1 MADVVGWMCEAKE
14 IIIVPGF
21 GLCQGQ
27 AQYATA
33 EISKI
38 LNKHG
43 VRLRFGIHPV
53 AGISP
58 LPGYTFPRHTRSCQA
73 KGVQ

>member
-14 IIIVPGF
+14 VIIVPGF

-38 LNKHG
+38 LNEGG

-53 AGISP
+53 AGIY
-58 LPGYTFPRHTRSCQA
+58 LPVHRCVYVCVCVGGC
-73 KGVQ
+73 

>member
-1 MADVVGWMCEAKE
+1 MAEVVGWMCEAKDV
-14 IIIVPGF
+14 IIVPGF

-38 LNKHG
+38 LNKSG

-53 AGISP
+53 AGVRGVACS
-58 LPGYTFPRHTRSCQA
+58 TA
-73 KGVQ
+73 KMGADIPSRA